1 MTRRKTEPTTDAQT
15 PENTAPEPRTATET
29 VGADEDTRQ
38 DVSEAEDAA
47 NEQPAA
53 EVEAEPVGDKP
64 APRSL
69 EWWKA
74 KAREHQTTIDTLTA
88 ERDALQ
94 ARLDTV
100 QQREVESLVTGT
112 LHDPSDLFR
121 FGPPLAELLDETG
134 NVDPEKVDTALAAVV
149 AEHAHLSTRHG
160 ISPAA
165 PASMVTGRGVPDPTK
180 TSTPTFKDLL
190 SGAVRSR

>member
-1 MTRRKTEPTTDAQT
+1 MPKRKNTDLADENIA
-15 PENTAPEPRTATET
+15 PENTVPERNTETTPTEDATATET
-29 VGADEDTRQ
+29 
-38 DVSEAEDAA
+38 
-47 NEQPAA
+47 PAA
-53 EVEAEPVGDKP
+53 EADPTEDKP

-74 KAREHQTTIDTLTA
+74 KAREHQGTIDTLTA

-100 QQREVESLVTGT
+100 QQREVESLVTGK
-112 LHDPSDLFR
+112 LHDPGDLFR
-121 FGPPLAELLDETG
+121 FGPPLAELLDEDG
-134 NVDPEKVDTALAAVV
+134 NVSAELVDAALAAVV
-149 AEHAHLSTRHG
+149 AEHPHLSVRHG

-165 PASMVTGRGVPDPTK
+165 PASMVTATGVPDPSEAK
-180 TSTPTFKDLL
+180 AVTFKDLL